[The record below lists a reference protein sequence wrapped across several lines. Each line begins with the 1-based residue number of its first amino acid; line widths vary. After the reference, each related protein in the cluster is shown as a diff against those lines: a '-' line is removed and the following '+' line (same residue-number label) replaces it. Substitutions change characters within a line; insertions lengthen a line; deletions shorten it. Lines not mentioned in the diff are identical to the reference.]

1 MKRKSLSLIALL
13 MAVMLITIS
22 FSGCATEQVQTG
34 NQTQAQSQQTG
45 AAKTPQVLTFSV
57 GAEVPTLDP
66 QKENSM
72 PSMEVTS
79 AIQEGLVRMH
89 DGKIQPGMAEKWE
102 ISTDGKTYTYHL
114 RDAKWS
120 DGQPVT
126 AQDFEYGI
134 KRLLDPATAS
144 DYAFAGFCILNGYEY
159 NSKKITDPN
168 QVGVKALDAKTLQIT
183 LVTPAP
189 YFEGYTNQASFYPV
203 RKDIA
208 EKYGKDFGL
217 EASNN
222 VYNGPFILKEWKHE
236 QGLVLEKN
244 PSYWNKDAVKL
255 DTVNINV
262 VADTNT
268 ALSMYE
274 SGELDFVNVPMA
286 LVEQYTGKANVYM
299 NGAIDWLRINL
310 NAPDKPWFGNLDFR
324 KALNYG
330 LDREAYVKT
339 VTKGLYF
346 PYTRLTLPMVAG
358 AGGGKYTEECPID
371 ILPTKAD
378 PAKAKD
384 FLAKAMNALKITDPK
399 TITVE
404 IKTSDADNDRR
415 MAEFIQDQWTRNLG
429 ITVTIKLVTYKQ
441 KLADDTAKQYDT
453 VYNGWMP
460 DYDDPMTYL
469 ELFESKNSQNSTGWS
484 NAQYDT
490 LVEGARVE
498 PDKMKRQKML
508 WDAEKILVEEC
519 PFVPLQC
526 RQVAYLCKDNVKG
539 VSRYFIGS
547 DLDFVYAYKE

>member
-1 MKRKSLSLIALL
+1 VKRKSLSLIALL
-13 MAVMLITIS
+13 MAVMLISIT
-22 FSGCATEQVQTG
+22 FSGCASEQVQSG
-34 NQTQAQSQQTG
+34 NQTQSQQTTG
-45 AAKTPQVLTFSV
+45 AKTPQVLTFSII
-57 GAEVPTLDP
+57 AEVPTLDP

-72 PSMEVTS
+72 PSMEVSS
-79 AIQEGLVRMH
+79 AIHEGLVRMH

-168 QVGVKALDAKTLQIT
+168 LVGVKALDAKTLQIT
-183 LVTPAP
+183 LVSPAP
-189 YFEGYTNQASFYPV
+189 YFEGYTNQASFYPS
-203 RKDIA
+203 RKDLV
-208 EKYGKDFGL
+208 EKYGKDFAL
-217 EASNN
+217 EAGNN
-222 VYNGPFILKEWKHE
+222 AYNGPFILKEWTHE

-244 PSYWNKDAVKL
+244 PNYWNADAVKL

-262 VADTNT
+262 VANTDT

-274 SGELDFVNVPMA
+274 DGELDFVNVPMA
-286 LVEQYTGKANVYM
+286 LVEQYTGKSKVYM

-310 NAPDKPWFGNLDFR
+310 NTAGKPWFGNLDFR
-324 KALNYG
+324 EALNYG
-330 LDREAYVKT
+330 LDREDYVKT

-358 AGGGKYTEECPID
+358 AGGGKYTEECPINV
-371 ILPTKAD
+371 LPTKAD

-384 FLAKAMNALKITDPK
+384 FLAKAMTALNITDPK

-429 ITVTIKLVTYKQ
+429 ITVSIKLVTYKQ
-441 KLADDTAKQYDT
+441 KLQDDTSKQYET

-484 NAQYDT
+484 NADYDR
-490 LVEGARVE
+490 LVEGARAE
-498 PDKMKRQKML
+498 PDKMKRQNML
-508 WDAEKILVEEC
+508 WDAEKILCEEC

>member
-13 MAVMLITIS
+13 MVVMLISIA
-22 FSGCATEQVQTG
+22 FSGCVKE
-34 NQTQAQSQQTG
+34 QTQPAAGQQTQQS
-45 AAKTPQVLTFSV
+45 AETKKAQVLTFSI

-72 PSMEVTS
+72 PSMEVSS
-79 AIQEGLVRMH
+79 AIHEGLVRMH
-89 DGKIQPGMAEKWE
+89 DGKVQPGMAEKWE
-102 ISTDGKTYTYHL
+102 VSPDGKTYTYHL

-134 KRLLDPATAS
+134 KRLLDPATGS

-159 NSKKITDPN
+159 NSKKVTDPN

-183 LVTPAP
+183 LASPAP
-189 YFEGYTNQASFYPV
+189 YFEGYTNQASFYPS
-203 RKDIA
+203 RKDLV

-222 VYNGPFILKEWKHE
+222 AYNGPFILKEWKHE

-244 PSYWNKDAVKL
+244 PNYWNKGAVKL
-255 DTVNINV
+255 DQVNINV
-262 VADTNT
+262 VANTDT

-274 SGELDFVNVPMA
+274 DGTLDFVNVPMA
-286 LVEQYTGKANVYM
+286 LIEKYAGKSKVYM

-310 NAPDKPWFGNLDFR
+310 KSEGKPWFGNLDFR

-330 LDREAYVKT
+330 FDREAYVKT

-346 PYTRLTLPMVAG
+346 PFTRLTLPMVAG
-358 AGGGKYTEECPID
+358 AGGGKYTEESPIN

-384 FLAKAMNALKITDPK
+384 FLTKAMNTLGITDPAK
-399 TITVE
+399 ITVE

-441 KLADDTAKQYDT
+441 KLADDTAKQYET

-484 NAQYDT
+484 NADYDK

-498 PDKMKRQKML
+498 TDKMKRQKML